1 MWVLA
6 RDRAASNHSV
16 IGISA
21 LASTIVQLTPRD
33 RWIGW
38 TAPEFLER
46 LRLEPTRRW
55 AMWLDRSLGNLI
67 RALYVKDFLAE
78 GLVNRRDLRAPS
90 EEVATRLLQEAEW
103 ARENHRLFP
112 HASRHKSAPHE
123 GAWEIQARTQ
133 LFRAK
138 RAEDLAQLLD
148 AKRRLQRAGFTK
160 PKADLL
166 EQVLE
171 DPNGQRAIEV
181 VLRHMKAAHVGVNM
195 LDIVVCGAVPPYN
208 AILGGKLVS
217 LLMASPEVI
226 EVYAK
231 RYADS
236 ESIIASSM
244 AGRPVR
250 RRPQLVILNTTSLYG
265 VASSQYNRLT
275 IPAEEIGGSPGE
287 SVRFERLGR
296 TVGFGSFHLSR
307 ESVTQIDRLLA
318 QSQKGRP
325 VNSLFGEGVNPRM
338 RKIRAGLDAI
348 GFPAEVLLK
357 HGSPRLVYG
366 IALASNFG
374 DVLLGKTSRPR
385 YVIPKSKPEKRS
397 GQIAAFWMRRWLSRR
412 AEKED
417 VLRDVESHTLI
428 YPIEH
433 GARVVL
439 PEIEEDRLPLFEWSK
454 ETYQVPPD
462 EVDVGQ
468 EAEVWEE

>member
-1 MWVLA
+1 
-6 RDRAASNHSV
+6 
-16 IGISA
+16 
-21 LASTIVQLTPRD
+21 
-33 RWIGW
+33 
-38 TAPEFLER
+38 
-46 LRLEPTRRW
+46 
-55 AMWLDRSLGNLI
+55 
-67 RALYVKDFLAE
+67 
-78 GLVNRRDLRAPS
+78 
-90 EEVATRLLQEAEW
+90 
-103 ARENHRLFP
+103 
-112 HASRHKSAPHE
+112 
-123 GAWEIQARTQ
+123 
-133 LFRAK
+133 
-138 RAEDLAQLLD
+138 
-148 AKRRLQRAGFTK
+148 
-160 PKADLL
+160 
-166 EQVLE
+166 
-171 DPNGQRAIEV
+171 
-181 VLRHMKAAHVGVNM
+181 HVGVNM

-348 GFPAEVLLK
+348 G
-357 HGSPRLVYG
+357 
-366 IALASNFG
+366 
-374 DVLLGKTSRPR
+374 
-385 YVIPKSKPEKRS
+385 
-397 GQIAAFWMRRWLSRR
+397 
-412 AEKED
+412 
-417 VLRDVESHTLI
+417 
-428 YPIEH
+428 
-433 GARVVL
+433 
-439 PEIEEDRLPLFEWSK
+439 
-454 ETYQVPPD
+454 
-462 EVDVGQ
+462 
-468 EAEVWEE
+468 